1 MELEKKRTS
10 SSSNMISS
18 KLGLSET
25 RLQDIVFCG
34 SENIEKSAVF
44 GVDIPFTHIT
54 PYAHRMLCSYLDRV
68 DPMGRDWSILAFLLG
83 LQDFLPKL
91 DMSATATGS
100 KSDAILTEWA
110 RARPPEQATVRAL
123 LAKIND
129 LSRLDIYELL
139 ASTIVPFWMRL
150 SKDSGI
156 QNSNQT
162 LASLK

>member
-1 MELEKKRTS
+1 
-10 SSSNMISS
+10 
-18 KLGLSET
+18 
-25 RLQDIVFCG
+25 
-34 SENIEKSAVF
+34 
-44 GVDIPFTHIT
+44 
-54 PYAHRMLCSYLDRV
+54 MLCSYLDRV